1 MKSPKYYWLIGVGFM
16 LLLAI
21 GYSISDAL
29 PTSDNSTKAVEM
41 RQLVDSRMAII
52 DKNATA
58 RSVIKNMMIDET
70 TKITVLSGTALAL
83 SDYVLA
89 YSNKKKHRGY
99 LDLTHLT
106 LNNEGSYVL
115 WSKSPSGIY
124 KRMRV
129 FPPNSEFLQYDIP
142 TEGHTL
148 FITQES
154 AGVGKSPNLNSIVVE
169 EQSEQ

>member
-1 MKSPKYYWLIGVGFM
+1 MKSPKYYWLIVVGFI

-21 GYSISDAL
+21 GYSISDA
-29 PTSDNSTKAVEM
+29 TSATDDSPAAAESN
-41 RQLVDSRMAII
+41 QLVDSRMAII

-58 RSVIKNMMIDET
+58 RSVIKNMMIDKT
-70 TKITVLSGTALAL
+70 TKVTVLSGTALAL

-106 LNNEGSYVL
+106 PNNQSSYVL
-115 WSKSPSGIY
+115 WSKSMTGEY

-129 FPPNSEFLQYDIP
+129 FPPKAEFLQYDIP
-142 TEGHTL
+142 AEGHTM
-148 FITQES
+148 FITLES
-154 AGVGKSPNLNSIVVE
+154 AGAGNQPDVTNIIAKEQVE
-169 EQSEQ
+169 K

>member
-1 MKSPKYYWLIGVGFM
+1 MKSPKYYWLHRCWFM

-89 YSNKKKHRGY
+89 YSNKKK
-99 LDLTHLT
+99 T
-106 LNNEGSYVL
+106 
-115 WSKSPSGIY
+115 
-124 KRMRV
+124 
-129 FPPNSEFLQYDIP
+129 
-142 TEGHTL
+142 
-148 FITQES
+148 
-154 AGVGKSPNLNSIVVE
+154 
-169 EQSEQ
+169 